1 MGRIPV
7 TILTGFLG
15 AGKTTLLNHILQ
27 DQSHGMKFAV
37 IENEFGD
44 VGVDDGVIQQKSEDT
59 VVEMMNGC
67 ICCTVRADLSEVMK
81 NLRQRREKGEIH
93 FDYVIIETTGMADPA
108 PVAQTFFADDE
119 IQGNY
124 TLDGIITVVD
134 TKHILQHLDE
144 EKPEGVENESV
155 EQVAFA
161 DRIILNKLD
170 LVSSEEVEVVKE
182 KVKKINNSADH
193 ITATNSVVDPKLLIN
208 IQGFD
213 INNILTKEPDFLDM
227 KNSEHMH
234 DESVSSMS
242 CVIEGEL
249 NINKLQNWIQTI
261 IKTKAIDLFRYKGI
275 LAVRGMDQQFVF
287 QGVHMLF
294 AGGFGAKK
302 WPKGAKRECRFV
314 FIGRNLD
321 KRALREGFED
331 CVQDGT
337 LRFEIGDTVYAKLKT
352 WRKGTVVD
360 KWVEGNP
367 YKIKIEGANNLL
379 VYGPED
385 TDVYVRAK
393 DPNA

>member
-27 DQSHGMKFAV
+27 DQNHGLKFAV
-37 IENEFGD
+37 IENEFGE

-81 NLRQRREKGEIH
+81 NLRQRRDRGEIH
-93 FDYVIIETTGMADPA
+93 FDYVLIETTGLADPA

-134 TKHILQHLDE
+134 TKHCLAHINE
-144 EKPEGVENESV
+144 VKPEGVENESV

-170 LVSSEEVEVVKE
+170 LVTKEEVEEVKT
-182 KVKKINNSADH
+182 KIASINADADH
-193 ITATNSVVDPKLLIN
+193 IMATNSIVDPKLLIN
-208 IQGFD
+208 IKGFD
-213 INNILTKEPDFLDM
+213 INNILTKEPDFLDVA
-227 KNSEHMH
+227 NSEHMH
-234 DESVSSMS
+234 DESVTSMS
-242 CVIEGEL
+242 CVLDSEL
-249 NINKLQNWIQTI
+249 NINKLQMWIQEL
-261 IKTKAIDLFRYKGI
+261 IKTKATDLFRYKGI
-275 LAVRGMDQQFVF
+275 LAVKGMDTQFVF

-302 WPKGAKRECRFV
+302 WKKGETRSCKFV

-321 KRALREGFED
+321 KGALKAGFEE
-331 CVQDGT
+331 CAVEET
-337 LRFEIGDTVYAKLKT
+337 LRFEIGDVVFAKLKQ
-352 WRKGTVVD
+352 WRKGTIVD
-360 KWVEGNP
+360 TWVKGNP
-367 YKIKIEGANNLL
+367 YLIKIDGPNNLE

-385 TDVYVRAK
+385 TDVYVRK
-393 DPNA
+393 EI